1 MQIFRQG
8 NGKKMK
14 IYISDIKCRANG
26 QRNTQAESD
35 SAEWK
40 KEKREADDSR
50 TGQRITNGQGMV
62 VGLQMRYFG
71 LTHWR

>member
-1 MQIFRQG
+1 MQILAGR

-26 QRNTQAESD
+26 QRNTQAGFNP
-35 SAEWK
+35 AERK

-50 TGQRITNGQGMV
+50 TEQR
-62 VGLQMRYFG
+62 L
-71 LTHWR
+71 

>member
-1 MQIFRQG
+1 M
-8 NGKKMK
+8 
-14 IYISDIKCRANG
+14 ISDIRCRANG
-26 QRNTQAESD
+26 QRNTQTESD

-50 TGQRITNGQGMV
+50 TGQKVTNGEGMV
-62 VGLQMRYFG
+62 GLRMRYFG

>member
-1 MQIFRQG
+1 
-8 NGKKMK
+8 MK

-26 QRNTQAESD
+26 QRNTQAGFNP
-35 SAEWK
+35 AERK

-62 VGLQMRYFG
+62 GLQMRYFG